1 MKIGID
7 PEAPA
12 FDLAAVR
19 ERLARSTGRSY
30 WRSLEEVADTPE
42 FQAFLHAEFPTSA
55 ETLTSSLDRRQFLKL
70 MGASLALAGIGACTK
85 QPVEKILPYVKQ
97 PEELIPGKPLFFATA
112 FPLSGGAI
120 PVLAES
126 HMGRPTKIEGNPEH
140 PASLGRTSALM
151 QASVLDLYD
160 PDRSQVLLR
169 AGEIRTWDDLVSEL
183 TAQVAQ
189 WKATQ
194 GKGLRILTPPTFS
207 PTFAAAMQAALA
219 TLPQARWHR
228 WEPVGRENVREGARL
243 AFGRVV
249 DARYDVAKADVIVSL
264 ESDFLFEGPGQ
275 IRYARDFASR
285 RKVTG
290 KASRMNRLYVAE
302 SVPTVTGGNA
312 DHRLPLRSA
321 RIAAL
326 ARALAIE
333 VGVGVARPKGLEAH
347 EAWIKAAAQDL
358 RDHRGASI
366 IMAGPSQPPEVHALC
381 HAINEKLG
389 NAGRTVVYAEPLED
403 VPPGPRDGIVDLVSD
418 INAGRVDALIML
430 GGNPVYDA
438 PADLGFGGALEK
450 LPFTLHLSSHQDETS
465 ILSLWHVPAA
475 HYLES
480 WGDVRAYDGTVT
492 ILQPL
497 IEPLY
502 HGKTALEVL
511 SVLTGDTARTDY
523 DRVRDHWKK
532 NATGDFEKLWQRSVH
547 DGFITGSQRP
557 ALTISAAAD
566 VFTHLAS
573 LPAGSDAEEGIEI
586 AFRPDP
592 SAYDGRFANNAWL
605 QELPKPWTKMT
616 WDNPALVSPALA
628 EKMKIAN
635 GDMIEI
641 SVGDTRLQMAA
652 WIQPGMAENS
662 IGLHLGYGRE
672 RAGQVGTAVGF
683 NTYMLRSSKTPWFV
697 ENASIRKTGSTY
709 PLATTQTHHSL
720 EGRDMFRTASFA
732 TFQEHPTFAQHK
744 HHGIDENASFYPDW
758 KYEGNAWGMTI
769 DLATCIGCNACVLAC
784 QSENNIPVVG
794 KEQVLVGREMHWI
807 RVDRYFEGDLDNPEL
822 YNQPVPCMHCE
833 KAPCEVVCPVNAT
846 VHSSEGLNDMVY
858 NRCVGTRYCGNNC
871 PYKVRRFNFHLYQD
885 WTTESTKLQRNPDV
899 TVRSRGVMEKC
910 TYCVQRINQ
919 ARIQARKEDRYV
931 RDGEVVTA
939 CQGACPTDAIIF
951 GNINDPDSAVAKS
964 KADSRNYAMLSELGT
979 KPRTTYLA
987 SVTNPHPSLAKPD
1000 PHAAGHDQ
1008 YDAKGAH
1015 QDTHGGREHGR
1026 PVDGQGGT
1034 HGAGEDEAVHR
1045 EPAGRV
1051 ERGQD

>member
-7 PEAPA
+7 PEAPP

-19 ERLARSTGRSY
+19 ERLSRSTGRTY
-30 WRSLEEVADTPE
+30 WRSLEEVAETPE
-42 FQAFLHAEFPTSA
+42 FQAFLNAEFPTSA
-55 ETLTSSLDRRQFLKL
+55 QSLTSSLDRRQFLKL
-70 MGASLALAGIGACTK
+70 MGASLALAGVGACTK
-85 QPVEKILPYVKQ
+85 QPLEKILPYVKQ
-97 PEELIPGKPLFFATA
+97 PEELVPGKPLFFATA
-112 FPLSGGAI
+112 FPLSGGAL

-169 AGEIRTWDDLVSEL
+169 AGEIRTWDDLVSEV
-183 TAQVAQ
+183 TAELGK
-189 WKATQ
+189 WKGTQ
-194 GKGLRILTPPTFS
+194 GRGVRILTAPTFS
-207 PTFAAAMQAALA
+207 PTLAASVQAALTA
-219 TLPQARWHR
+219 LPQARWHR
-228 WEPVGRENVREGARL
+228 WEPVGRENTREGARL
-243 AFGRVV
+243 GFGRVI
-249 DARYDVAKADVIVSL
+249 DARYDFAKADIIVSL
-264 ESDFLFEGPGQ
+264 ESDFLFDGPGQ
-275 IRYARDFASR
+275 VRYARDFGSR
-285 RKVTG
+285 RKVSG
-290 KASRMNRLYVAE
+290 KSSRMNRLYVAE

-312 DHRLPLRSA
+312 DHRLPLRSS

-333 VGVGVARPKGLEAH
+333 VGVAVAKPKGLEAH
-347 EAWIKAAAQDL
+347 EAWIKAAGQDL
-358 RDHRGASI
+358 IAHRGAGLVL
-366 IMAGPSQPPEVHALC
+366 AGPSQPPEVHALC

-389 NAGRTVVYAEPLED
+389 NAGRTVLYTEPVED
-403 VPPGPRDGIVDLVSD
+403 AAPEARDGIAELVAD
-418 INAGRVDALIML
+418 MNAGRVEALFIL

-438 PADLGFGGALEK
+438 PADLGFVAALGK
-450 LPFTLHLSSHQDETS
+450 VPFSLHLSSHQDETS

-502 HGKTALEVL
+502 HGKTALEVVSIL
-511 SVLTGDTARTDY
+511 SGDTARTDY
-523 DRVRDHWKK
+523 DRVRDHWKQL
-532 NATGDFEKLWQRSVH
+532 TSGDFEAAWRRAVH
-547 DGFITGSQRP
+547 DGFVSGSQRP
-557 ALTISAAAD
+557 ALTIAMRGDAT
-566 VFTHLAS
+566 THLAS
-573 LPAGSDAEEGIEI
+573 LPGGTQSDDDIEI
-586 AFRPDP
+586 VFRADA

-605 QELPKPWTKMT
+605 QELPKPWTRLT
-616 WDNPALVSPALA
+616 WDNPALISPAMA
-628 EKMKIAN
+628 EKLKIAS
-635 GDMIEI
+635 GDMLEI
-641 SVGDTRLQMAA
+641 TLGDRAIQIPA
-652 WIQPGMAENS
+652 WIQPGMAEQT
-662 IGLHLGYGRE
+662 IALHLGYGRE
-672 RAGQVGTAVGF
+672 RAGQVGNAVGF
-683 NTYMLRSSKTPWFV
+683 NAYALRTSKAPWFAGRAGV
-697 ENASIRKTGSTY
+697 RKAGSTY

-720 EGRDMFRTASFA
+720 EGRDLFRNASFA
-732 TFQEHPTFAQHK
+732 TYQEHPAFAQHK

-769 DLATCIGCNACVLAC
+769 DLAACIGCNACVMAC

-794 KEQVLVGREMHWI
+794 KEQVLNGREMHWI
-807 RVDRYFEGDLDNPEL
+807 RVDRYFEGDLDNPDL

-858 NRCVGTRYCGNNC
+858 NRCVGTRYCANNC
-871 PYKVRRFNFHLYQD
+871 PYKVRRFNFHLFQD
-885 WTTESTKLQRNPDV
+885 WVTESTKLQRNPDV
-899 TVRSRGVMEKC
+899 SVRSRGVMEKC

-919 ARIQARKEDRYV
+919 ARIQARKEDRPV

-939 CQGACPTDAIIF
+939 CQGACPTDAIVF

-964 KADSRNYAMLSELGT
+964 KLDSRNYALLSELGT

-987 SVTNPHPSLAKPD
+987 SVNNPHPSLARPD

-1008 YDAKGAH
+1008 YDAPGAH

-1026 PVDGQGGT
+1026 ETDGQGGS
-1034 HGAGEDEAVHR
+1034 HGAGEDEGVKGD
-1045 EPAGRV
+1045 PAHSP
-1051 ERGQD
+1051 ERGTH